1 MKKKNLTIGIITII
15 TLGSVV
21 LTDSV
26 HAEQSLQEVKDERQ
40 EIKSLLSKREAEIA
54 EVLLEIKAINEDL
67 ERVKTT
73 LKENQTQMDTAEKEA
88 KKLDEEITLIEI
100 EIEKRNEIL
109 KSRISSYQENGGNIQ
124 YLEVF
129 LGSKDFT
136 EFISR
141 LSAVTTITNAD
152 ADLIALQKND
162 KELVEGKLVK
172 QEELLSE
179 LKEMETLI
187 LEQKE
192 TVEAGKKELQQKEA
206 EMKDKKSKLQS
217 KDGKLATLEEEIR
230 AEMTENVS
238 APAVVD
244 SNNKSNDSINNSNE
258 NSNKSPDNS
267 PEVSEGGTLGWPT
280 NGGYISSPMGTRWG
294 SLHKGIDIARTD
306 RSTSP
311 PIYAAEGGTVVSTGT
326 MNGYGNTVVIRH
338 GNGIKTLYAHMASL
352 SVSTGQSVSRGQQIG
367 IMGNTG
373 DSQGIHLHFEV
384 HVNDSVQNPVSYL
397 K

>member
-187 LEQKE
+187 
-192 TVEAGKKELQQKEA
+192 
-206 EMKDKKSKLQS
+206 
-217 KDGKLATLEEEIR
+217 
-230 AEMTENVS
+230 
-238 APAVVD
+238 
-244 SNNKSNDSINNSNE
+244 
-258 NSNKSPDNS
+258 
-267 PEVSEGGTLGWPT
+267 
-280 NGGYISSPMGTRWG
+280 
-294 SLHKGIDIARTD
+294 
-306 RSTSP
+306 
-311 PIYAAEGGTVVSTGT
+311 
-326 MNGYGNTVVIRH
+326 
-338 GNGIKTLYAHMASL
+338 
-352 SVSTGQSVSRGQQIG
+352 
-367 IMGNTG
+367 
-373 DSQGIHLHFEV
+373 
-384 HVNDSVQNPVSYL
+384 
-397 K
+397 

>member
-1 MKKKNLTIGIITII
+1 EEKNLTIGIITII

-129 LGSKDFT
+129 LCSKDFT

-244 SNNKSNDSINNSNE
+244 SNE

-338 GNGIKTLYAHMASL
+338 GNGIKTLYAHMVSL

-397 K
+397 